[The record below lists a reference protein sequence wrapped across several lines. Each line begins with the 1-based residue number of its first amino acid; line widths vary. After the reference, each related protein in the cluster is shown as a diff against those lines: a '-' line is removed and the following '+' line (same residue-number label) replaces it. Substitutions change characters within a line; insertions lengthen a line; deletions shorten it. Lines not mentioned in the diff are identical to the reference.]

1 METFRTRLID
11 AMRMRCVSAAD
22 LSRQSGLSKAQISQY
37 VNGKVEARQNALHR
51 LAVALNV
58 SESWLMGNDVP
69 LYRVDLTPSLED
81 QMKVALFGGDGEVTD
96 EMWNEVKAFAEFVK
110 QKYKR

>member
-58 SESWLMGNDVP
+58 SESKKKAPGSGGFAVSSIEFQRDQLSHHIG
-69 LYRVDLTPSLED
+69 YRTAISQRGLSQTRH
-81 QMKVALFGGDGEVTD
+81 F
-96 EMWNEVKAFAEFVK
+96 
-110 QKYKR
+110 